1 MSQVRK
7 SLFFSA
13 ADRYASQALAIMTTA
28 VMARILTPAETG
40 LYMTANAMILLA
52 DNFRSFGV
60 GIYLVQEKEIDRG
73 IIQSA
78 FTVTLALSLAMG
90 AAIYA
95 GAGSLAAFYDA
106 PQLKTLLVVAALG
119 FLSIPFASPIIA
131 LLERDLAFN
140 AVAGINIAAAA
151 AMAVVTIG
159 LGLAGQGPVSYI
171 WGFVCSSFIMA
182 LLALVAR
189 PHFWIFRLSL
199 EGTRKLLSFGTI
211 SSLISI
217 SNMAYELLPRLAFG
231 KILGFGAVGLYSRA
245 LTVCQLPDRVVI
257 SALQPVIL
265 PAFAAQVR
273 AGDCLKENYLHG
285 LSLMTA
291 VQWPA
296 LIMLSLLA
304 NPVVSILLGAQWDAV
319 PPLVRIMALASMA
332 LAPGA
337 LTFPVLVAAGRV
349 HDALLASLVSLPPSF
364 LIIISAAFFGLNAVA
379 ASLLLVTPLQMF
391 IAYLFIRRAID
402 MGWVE
407 LFGAARDSACL
418 ALTTSLVPIIIVAT
432 SPSGFSLG
440 WLQTI
445 MALAGG
451 ASGWTAG
458 LVLVN
463 HPLKKEIGDV
473 WLSLSART
481 WGGKTANS

>member
-1 MSQVRK
+1 MSQVRR
-7 SLFFSA
+7 SLLFSA
-13 ADRYASQALAIMTTA
+13 ADKYASQALAIITTA

-90 AAIYA
+90 AAIYL
-95 GAGSLAAFYDA
+95 GSGSLAAFYDA
-106 PQLKTLLVVAALG
+106 PQLKTLLVVAAFG
-119 FLSIPFASPIIA
+119 FLAIPFASPIIA

-140 AVAGINIAAAA
+140 AVAGINVAAAA
-151 AMAVVTIG
+151 TMAIVTIV
-159 LGLAGQGPVSYI
+159 LGLAGWGPVSYI
-171 WGFVCSSFIMA
+171 WGFVGSSFIMA

-189 PHFWIFRLSL
+189 PHFWIFRFSFKN
-199 EGTRKLLSFGTI
+199 TRRLLSFGTI

-245 LTVCQLPDRVVI
+245 LTVCQLPDRAVV

-273 AGDCLKENYLHG
+273 AGDCLKKSYLHG

-304 NPVVSILLGAQWDAV
+304 NPIVRILLGPQWDAV

-332 LAPGA
+332 LAPGT
-337 LTFPVLVAAGRV
+337 LTFPVLVAAGRIQ
-349 HDALLASLVSLPPSF
+349 DALWASLISLPPSF
-364 LIIISAAFFGLNAVA
+364 LIIIGAAFFGLDAVA
-379 ASLLLVTPLQMF
+379 ASLLLVTPVQMF
-391 IAYLFIRRAID
+391 VAYFFIRRAID
-402 MGWVE
+402 MNWAD
-407 LFGAARDSACL
+407 LLAAGRDSACL
-418 ALTTSLVPIIIVAT
+418 ALATASAPIIVVAT
-432 SPSGFSLG
+432 SPSGFDLG
-440 WLQTI
+440 WLQTA

-451 ASGWTAG
+451 ASGWAAG
-458 LVLVN
+458 LILIG
-463 HPLKKEIGDV
+463 HPLKTEISGI
-473 WLSLSART
+473 WLTVAART
-481 WGGKTANS
+481 WRGKAASF